1 MQPMEY
7 LLTALRSVM
16 QNKVRSFL
24 TTLGVIIGV
33 MSVILLVAFGES
45 AQAYVAKEFA
55 VMGSNVLIVTPGK
68 QQTTGLIP
76 ITAGSHKKL
85 TSRIAETIKRKGEG
99 VTGTAANSVGLA
111 AVKYG
116 NRQRNVLCIG
126 TTPDFDTIRQLFT
139 QIGRFISEEDVDKNK
154 KVCIIGTT
162 LKRELFGNDQA
173 LYQTVTVN
181 GTKHMII
188 GIFEERGMALGIDLG
203 DLIVI
208 PLPSALQMFKGGEDE
223 LWELLVGVRSKEDLP
238 RTEESV
244 RQIIQSSLDG
254 SDDFTI
260 TDQDGMLQ
268 TFDRIF
274 GMLRVMLVGI
284 ASISLLVGGIGI
296 MNIMLVS
303 VRERTREVGIRKA
316 VGARRADIG
325 WQFLIE
331 SVTLSLL
338 GGFTGIG
345 LGAAGTLAI
354 RIAYPTLPIGISL
367 WSAALAFLFSLTV
380 GVFFGV
386 YPALKAAS
394 VDPVEA
400 LRYE

>member
-1 MQPMEY
+1 MQPTEY
-7 LLTALRSVM
+7 ILTALRSIL
-16 QNKVRSFL
+16 QNKVRSVL

-45 AQAYVAKEFA
+45 AQAYVEKEFA
-55 VMGSNVLIVTPGK
+55 IMGSNVLIVTPGK

-99 VTGTAANSVGLA
+99 VTGVAANSVGLA

-139 QIGRFISEEDVDKNK
+139 QIGRFIQQEDVDKNK

-162 LKRELFGNDQA
+162 LKRELFGNGQA

-223 LWELLVGVRSKEDLP
+223 LWEILVGVRSKEDLD
-238 RTEESV
+238 RSAESV
-244 RQIIQSSLDG
+244 EHIIKASLDG

-338 GGFTGIG
+338 GGFMGIA

-354 RIAYPTLPIGISL
+354 QIAYPTLPIGISL
-367 WSAALAFLFSLTV
+367 WSTMLAFLFSLSV

>member
-1 MQPMEY
+1 LEPLEY
-7 LLTALRSVM
+7 ILTALRSIA
-16 QNKVRSFL
+16 QNKVRSVL

-45 AQAYVAKEFA
+45 AQAYVEKEFA
-55 VMGSNVLIVTPGK
+55 ILGSNVLIVTPGK

-76 ITAGSHKKL
+76 ITAGAHKKL
-85 TSRIAETIKRKGEG
+85 TYRIAQDIKRKGEG
-99 VTGTAANSVGLA
+99 VTGVAANSVGLA
-111 AVKYG
+111 TVRFE
-116 NRQRNVLCIG
+116 NRTRSVLCIG
-126 TTPDFDTIRQLFT
+126 TTPDFDEVRQLFT
-139 QIGRFISEEDVDKNK
+139 QIGRFLEEEDIEKNK

-162 LKRELFGNDQA
+162 LKRELFDHDQA

-181 GTKHMII
+181 GTKHQIV
-188 GIFEERGMALGIDLG
+188 GILEERGMAMGIDLG
-203 DLIVI
+203 DLIII

-223 LWELLVGVRSKEDLP
+223 LWEILVGVRSQEDID
-238 RTEESV
+238 RSAESV
-244 RQIIQSSLDG
+244 HYIIQSGLDG

-260 TDQDGMLQ
+260 TDQDGMLA

-338 GGFTGIG
+338 GGFTGVA
-345 LGAAGTLAI
+345 LGALGTLAI
-354 RIAYPTLPIGISL
+354 RIVYPTLPIGISL
-367 WSAALAFLFSLTV
+367 WSTLLAFLFSMSV

-386 YPALKAAS
+386 YPAIKAAS

>member
-1 MQPMEY
+1 MQPTEY
-7 LLTALRSVM
+7 ILTALRSIL
-16 QNKVRSFL
+16 QNKVRSVL

-45 AQAYVAKEFA
+45 AQAYVEKEFA
-55 VMGSNVLIVTPGK
+55 IMGSNVLIVTPGK

-99 VTGTAANSVGLA
+99 VTGVAANSVGLA
-111 AVKYG
+111 SVKYG

-139 QIGRFISEEDVDKNK
+139 QIGRFIQQEDVDKNK

-162 LKRELFGNDQA
+162 LKRELFGNGQA

-223 LWELLVGVRSKEDLP
+223 LWEILVGVRSKEDLD
-238 RTEESV
+238 RSSESV
-244 RQIIQSSLDG
+244 EHIIKASLDG

-338 GGFTGIG
+338 GGFMGIA

-354 RIAYPTLPIGISL
+354 QIAYPTLPIGISL
-367 WSAALAFLFSLTV
+367 WSTMLAFLFSLSV